1 MFYKINPQPSPPNLS
16 NFMKTVDQEDFIQ
29 LKFNVCHLTVTD
41 PGAYESWTENV
52 IMKTNL
58 RPFIIESLPAWVEAE
73 QEFALG
79 RHIRNVFVLT
89 ASM

>member
-1 MFYKINPQPSPPNLS
+1 
-16 NFMKTVDQEDFIQ
+16 MKTVDQEDFIQ

-58 RPFIIESLPAWVEAE
+58 RPFIIESLPAWV
-73 QEFALG
+73 
-79 RHIRNVFVLT
+79 
-89 ASM
+89 